1 MRFSSAVSAEG
12 LSGCMMKKTLLT
24 LILVVV
30 SAIVSAAEIKFSYE
44 ASGHVF
50 TVRQSVE
57 FSLSG
62 DSKGI
67 CRIYTY
73 NRKKIFEKEM
83 ALPRKVSIPKLPNGY
98 YFVEFT
104 SFDGKSTVKSDFA
117 VVPDPSNRKVSYEA
131 PYSMDI
137 ALGGWKKI
145 DEWVELTYLM
155 GLKFVRERFH
165 HALTEPE
172 PGKYNWT
179 VYGTAPRYF
188 TAKGIHVSATSHNF
202 ASWAKNDPKMTLAR
216 DLFIPYR
223 FAKKV
228 SSEFKGKIQVWEF
241 WNEPE
246 IGFAKEGPWE
256 YASMAKAAYLGF
268 KAGVPDIPVANGAYT
283 QLPKDNYYADMAF
296 RNDLADYADIFNFHL
311 YDPLCK
317 YPEII
322 HAWKKILKDNGIEG
336 QMIWITEN
344 GTNAEGLA
352 SVKPEKGNFWRHSQE
367 QEMIWAEFIPKSQIL
382 LQYLGI
388 SRTFFF
394 ILRPINERS
403 GRKEWG
409 ILRRDKSVK
418 PGYVAFSTLL
428 NELGSAKCLGE
439 VNLGKDMRGF
449 LYQQPDGSRTL
460 AFWSVSELDTERT
473 NNKAVS
479 FKDLNEKSFEISGS
493 SATVIDSFGTPNT
506 YKDQNGKITIPSVR
520 LTSYLRNAPA
530 MEIKKAPQKAGSIG
544 PRSRTMDRSVVLR
557 ILPSKEFRLSASR
570 ASMSINEQSKAK
582 TIILQI
588 YNFDDR
594 EKTAVITVQ
603 GGKLPGFPASIK
615 LKPFALSE
623 IKTSAQGMAAGKY
636 TLVFSGSCEGLPI
649 SRLEFPLWINNA
661 KHNKS
666 IPVNDSSDPKKWR
679 AHSSGKMDI
688 TFDEPEQ
695 SLRFDVDFSSKKNA
709 DKWAYPFFDCPK
721 GLNGK
726 ALSFDIKVDVEG
738 SGKFSYFMIL
748 NGDGKSRYIRY
759 KPKNHQW
766 SNITVEISDVGI
778 APQKLRSF
786 QIGMNPNPLSHA
798 TWYIRNIRVIEK

>member
-228 SSEFKGKIQVWEF
+228 SDNVRFLHDEV
-241 WNEPE
+241 
-246 IGFAKEGPWE
+246 GFAVDGDFG
-256 YASMAKAAYLGF
+256 AAVLAVQHF
-268 KAGVPDIPVANGAYT
+268 VPD
-283 QLPKDNYYADMAF
+283 LDFHSDEFAF
-296 RNDLADYADIFNFHL
+296 VVLAARAHGHDLALH
-311 YDPLCK
+311 
-317 YPEII
+317 
-322 HAWKKILKDNGIEG
+322 
-336 QMIWITEN
+336 
-344 GTNAEGLA
+344 GLFLG
-352 SVKPEKGNFWRHSQE
+352 VVRNEETRGG
-367 QEMIWAEFIPKSQIL
+367 L
-382 LQYLGI
+382 LFG
-388 SRTFFF
+388 F
-394 ILRPINERS
+394 
-403 GRKEWG
+403 GR
-409 ILRRDKSVK
+409 
-418 PGYVAFSTLL
+418 
-428 NELGSAKCLGE
+428 
-439 VNLGKDMRGF
+439 
-449 LYQQPDGSRTL
+449 
-460 AFWSVSELDTERT
+460 LD
-473 NNKAVS
+473 
-479 FKDLNEKSFEISGS
+479 
-493 SATVIDSFGTPNT
+493 
-506 YKDQNGKITIPSVR
+506 
-520 LTSYLRNAPA
+520 
-530 MEIKKAPQKAGSIG
+530 
-544 PRSRTMDRSVVLR
+544 
-557 ILPSKEFRLSASR
+557 
-570 ASMSINEQSKAK
+570 
-582 TIILQI
+582 
-588 YNFDDR
+588 
-594 EKTAVITVQ
+594 
-603 GGKLPGFPASIK
+603 
-615 LKPFALSE
+615 
-623 IKTSAQGMAAGKY
+623 
-636 TLVFSGSCEGLPI
+636 
-649 SRLEFPLWINNA
+649 
-661 KHNKS
+661 
-666 IPVNDSSDPKKWR
+666 NDS
-679 AHSSGKMDI
+679 I
-688 TFDEPEQ
+688 
-695 SLRFDVDFSSKKNA
+695 
-709 DKWAYPFFDCPK
+709 C
-721 GLNGK
+721 
-726 ALSFDIKVDVEG
+726 
-738 SGKFSYFMIL
+738 
-748 NGDGKSRYIRY
+748 
-759 KPKNHQW
+759 
-766 SNITVEISDVGI
+766 
-778 APQKLRSF
+778 
-786 QIGMNPNPLSHA
+786 
-798 TWYIRNIRVIEK
+798 